1 MKLKSLA
8 LPLTMLGVFALTLF
22 FTLRQQKAPEDAP
35 PSKPARA
42 TSWWSGPS
50 PAVRASQPDAPGLSA
65 WSGPASPPHV
75 AASAA
80 AEAEPV
86 PDNTPTKMEIPI
98 RLIPLHGDDDSL
110 EDVMATNLGSREVA
124 AQIAISNP
132 RTGKTQSV
140 ELTFAPHEKKRL
152 AQAGV
157 TLQAGDEVTVSGPEY
172 GNRDIV
178 LE

>member
-1 MKLKSLA
+1 
-8 LPLTMLGVFALTLF
+8 
-22 FTLRQQKAPEDAP
+22 
-35 PSKPARA
+35 
-42 TSWWSGPS
+42 
-50 PAVRASQPDAPGLSA
+50 LSA
-65 WSGPASPPHV
+65 WSRPVSPPH
-75 AASAA
+75 AA
-80 AEAEPV
+80 AGEAPETAPA

-124 AQIAISNP
+124 AEIAVSNP
-132 RTGKTQSV
+132 KTGKTQSFAF
-140 ELTFAPHEKKRL
+140 TFAPHEKKRL

-157 TLQAGDEVTVSGPEY
+157 TFQAGDEVTVSGPEY